1 MLIARTPAANSSLTR
16 SLNVLSFEVTNAV
29 TGCRDAKNHQF
40 LELAETANVEMI
52 VSSDADLTVLQPWR
66 DIPILPPSASL
77 VGVRQFCRLSRF
89 ENAQNLQELIKPSTL
104 EEYFACQVW
113 HTKILQPNKNQCKQ
127 LLNK

>member
-1 MLIARTPAANSSLTR
+1 M
-16 SLNVLSFEVTNAV
+16 LSFEVTNAV

-52 VSSDADLTVLQPWR
+52 VSSDADSTVLQLWR
-66 DIPILPPSASL
+66 DIPILPPSAFL

-104 EEYFACQVW
+104 EEYFACQVRY
-113 HTKILQPNKNQCKQ
+113 TKILQPNKNEGKK
-127 LLNK
+127 LLKK

>member
-1 MLIARTPAANSSLTR
+1 M
-16 SLNVLSFEVTNAV
+16 TNAV
-29 TGCRDAKNHQF
+29 TGCRDAKDHQF

-52 VSSDADLTVLQPWR
+52 VSSDADLTVLHPWR

-113 HTKILQPNKNQCKQ
+113 YTKILQPNKNQCKQ